1 MSDTS
6 FVLPQYGSR
15 CFADLPGAVLSWLT
29 GTTNNPTLS
38 KEITSPLADRYD
50 QVVLLYLDGFGWRF
64 VESFLKRSPLLQRI
78 GAEGILTPITSQFPS
93 TTAAHVTAIHTG
105 LPVGQS
111 GVFEWQYYE
120 PTLDAVIASLLFS
133 FAGDKQRDTLKTIGV
148 DAAQLYP
155 KQTLYNELKRHGVRS
170 TVLQHRAYTPS
181 TYSNIVLKGAKVI
194 PYATLPEALV
204 LLRRLLSKQTGPAYH
219 VLYFDNVDDICHRH
233 GPGSVYA
240 EAETDALLTLLDRF
254 LFQALEPTVHRTLF
268 VLTSDHGQ
276 VEVSPKTAVY
286 LNQDRRFEG
295 FDRFLRKNAQG
306 KLLAPA
312 GSPRD
317 FFLYVQEEY
326 LEEALTFFSDRLEG
340 TAVVRRVSD
349 LISEG
354 YFGPLPCSD
363 VFLSRV
369 GNLVILPYAGESVW
383 WYEKDRFQQ
392 RFFGHHGGL
401 TAQEIVIPLM
411 LYPVE

>member
-1 MSDTS
+1 MSDS
-6 FVLPQYGSR
+6 PFVVPRYGSR

-29 GTTNNPTLS
+29 GAGPSTLS
-38 KEITSPLADRYD
+38 EEITNPLADRYD

-64 VESFLKRSPLLQRI
+64 VEQLLKRSPLLQRI
-78 GAEGILTPITSQFPS
+78 SADGILTPITSQFPS

-133 FAGDKQRDTLKTIGV
+133 FAGDKQRDTLKTTGV
-148 DAAQLYP
+148 DPAQLYP

-204 LLRRLLSKQTGPAYH
+204 LLRRLLSRPTGPAYH

-240 EAETDALLTLLDRF
+240 DAETDALLTLLERF
-254 LFQALEPTVHRTLF
+254 LFQALEPTLRRTLF

-276 VEVSPKTAVY
+276 VDVSPKTTVY
-286 LNQDRRFEG
+286 LNRDRRFEG
-295 FDRFLRKNAQG
+295 FERFLRKNGQG

-317 FFLYVQEEY
+317 FFLYVNEEH
-326 LEEALTFFSDRLEG
+326 LEEAFTFFSDRLEG

-349 LISEG
+349 LIAEG

-363 VFLSRV
+363 AFLSRV
-369 GNLVILPYAGESVW
+369 GNLVILPYAGKSVW

-401 TAQEIVIPLM
+401 TDQEMTIPLM
-411 LYPVE
+411 LYPVD

>member
-1 MSDTS
+1 MSDPS

-29 GTTNNPTLS
+29 GANASTLS
-38 KEITSPLADRYD
+38 TDITSPLADRYD
-50 QVVLLYLDGFGWRF
+50 QVVLLFLDGCGWRF
-64 VESFLKRSPLLQRI
+64 VEPFLKRSPLLQRI
-78 GAEGILTPITSQFPS
+78 NADGLLTPITAQFPS

-148 DAAQLYP
+148 NPAQLYP
-155 KQTLYNELKRHGVRS
+155 KQTLYNELKRRGVRS
-170 TVLQHRAYTPS
+170 TVLQHRGYTPS

-204 LLRRLLSKQTGPAYH
+204 LLRGLLKKHTGPAYH

-240 EAETDALLTLLDRF
+240 EAETDALLTLLERF
-254 LFQALEPTVHRTLF
+254 LFQALEPTLRRTLF
-268 VLTSDHGQ
+268 VLTADHGQ
-276 VEVSPKTAVY
+276 VDVSPKTTVY

-295 FDRFLRKNAQG
+295 FERLLRKNGQG

-317 FFLYVQEEY
+317 FFLYVNEEH

-401 TAQEIVIPLM
+401 TAQEMVIPLM
-411 LYPVE
+411 LYPVG